1 MKNCGNLL
9 QTQNAEKKV
18 VELTQ
23 QLKALQDDL
32 EKQTLRSQAQS
43 AENKVEEL
51 TQKLETVEKD
61 KLQSQAQAAERKL
74 VELTQKMEASALK
87 IRQLEDAAEEQ
98 QALIEQQQEGGGGGG
113 GPPGYNAKATN
124 AVHAKRSMFS
134 LPSFGKAAS
143 PIPKSPPPA
152 AAAVERQAEPHDG
165 DELHTD
171 EKVVELTQKMEE
183 SASRIRELEAALASK
198 IRQLE
203 DAAEEQQDLI
213 MQHQATVA
221 MARQADPKDAAK
233 DPAKSPSGKPEDAA
247 KDTSKDEEIA
257 AKNEDIAA
265 LKAQL
270 NSIELKDG
278 EIIVKDQEIAAL
290 KAQLNSIE
298 CKDGEIIVKVPG
310 PVVEKIVVKKEIQ
323 FVDQPRMVMVEKI
336 VEVEKIVHVTVE
348 KAVEVPVE
356 VIRVEYKNFPDPA
369 TEQAKLDS
377 EAEHKSLK
385 REFQNLQESNS
396 AELGRKNAEIAGLVA
411 KLQQKLLLAE
421 TEGDAGAKT
430 QAAAEI
436 ADLAKTVESLKA
448 ELKKEREQ
456 RALEDMQQTSQPAQP
471 MQLAGH
477 ALAPVS
483 SSMQQQTRLVGYDG
497 YDKMQQQTR
506 LVGYEPKYDYRD
518 VPEQVLHVYI
528 CLHICAKMYICVC

>member
-1 MKNCGNLL
+1 MKNCGDLW

-18 VELTQ
+18 VELTH
-23 QLKALQDDL
+23 QLKALQEDL

-74 VELTQKMEASALK
+74 VELTKKMEASALK

-98 QALIEQQQEGGGGGG
+98 QALIEQQQEGGGGG
-113 GPPGYNAKATN
+113 PPGYNTKATN

-134 LPSFGKAAS
+134 LPSFGKAAA

-152 AAAVERQAEPHDG
+152 AAAVERQAAPHDG
-165 DELHTD
+165 DELGTD

-183 SASRIRELEAALASK
+183 SASRILELEAALSSK

-203 DAAEEQQDLI
+203 DAAEEQQALI
-213 MQHQATVA
+213 EQHQATVA
-221 MARQADPKDAAK
+221 MARQADPENAAK
-233 DPAKSPSGKPEDAA
+233 DPAKTPSGKPEDAAA

-257 AKNEDIAA
+257 ANDEDIAA

-270 NSIELKDG
+270 NSIEFKDG
-278 EIIVKDQEIAAL
+278 EIIRKDEEIAAL
-290 KAQLNSIE
+290 KVQLNSIE

-369 TEQAKLDS
+369 TEQAKLDAD
-377 EAEHKSLK
+377 AEHKSLK
-385 REFQNLQESNS
+385 REFQNMQESTS
-396 AELGRKNAEIAGLVA
+396 AELGRKNVEIAGLVA
-411 KLQQKLLLAE
+411 QLQQKLLLAE
-421 TEGDAGAKT
+421 TEGDAGDKT

-456 RALEDMQQTSQPAQP
+456 RALEVMQQTSQPAQP
-471 MQLAGH
+471 VQLAGH

-483 SSMQQQTRLVGYDG
+483 SSMQQQTRLVGY
-497 YDKMQQQTR
+497 
-506 LVGYEPKYDYRD
+506 EPKYDYRD
-518 VPEQVLHVYI
+518 VPEQVFHVYI
-528 CLHICAKMYICVC
+528 CLHRYA